1 MAVFTKD
8 HLSLKIAFY
17 ANKDLRRRYRMTLA
31 DGRILRG
38 RPRLV
43 RMEDPFFVL
52 LLESGGLLS
61 VDLDQVRDYAL
72 EGTLGV

>member
-17 ANKDLRRRYRMTLA
+17 ANKDLRRRYRISLA
-31 DGRILRG
+31 DGRALRG

-52 LLESGGLLS
+52 LLESGGMLS
-61 VDLDQVRDYAL
+61 IDLDKVFDYAL
-72 EGTLGV
+72 EASEP